1 MIASWQETDDETR
14 QFVEKQ
20 RNYSADGLP
29 SGHVR
34 LWEPDCKEGRMP
46 KNWCL
51 WTVVLEK
58 TLESPPWTARRLNQ
72 SILRE
77 IHPEYSLEGLML
89 KLKLQYFG
97 HLMWTA
103 DLLEKSLMLGKIKG
117 RMSISDLSNESSV
130 SIRWPKSWSFSFSIS
145 PSKEYSGLITF
156 KIDWFDL
163 LAFQG
168 TLKSSP
174 APVQKHQFFA
184 AQPFFIVQLS
194 HTWLLEKP

>member
-77 IHPEYSLEGLML
+77 IYPEYLLEGLML
-89 KLKLQYFG
+89 KLQYFS
-97 HLMWTA
+97 HLMQWTWNWA
-103 DLLEKSLMLGKIKG
+103 NSGRWWGTGRPVMLQFMGLQSQTWLANWTTTTNILLGYTFFEAFIPVDL
-117 RMSISDLSNESSV
+117 MS
-130 SIRWPKSWSFSFSIS
+130 
-145 PSKEYSGLITF
+145 
-156 KIDWFDL
+156 
-163 LAFQG
+163 
-168 TLKSSP
+168 
-174 APVQKHQFFA
+174 H
-184 AQPFFIVQLS
+184 S
-194 HTWLLEKP
+194 HTLPTQTVIHGPEQGNLLGQCVLEMLNLRFHSRLTGLESAF